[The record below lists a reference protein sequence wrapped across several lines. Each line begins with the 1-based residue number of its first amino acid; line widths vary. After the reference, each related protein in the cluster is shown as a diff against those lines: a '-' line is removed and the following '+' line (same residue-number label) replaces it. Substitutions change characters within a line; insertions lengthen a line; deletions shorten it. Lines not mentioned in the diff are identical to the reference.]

1 MQELTPQGQQAIA
14 DLAQQYGVST
24 DAVLTLLRALSSTNG
39 TMAQFHH
46 PELGGMGQWLQGGM
60 TMVGDLFNNALKA
73 KVNGLCVELAHLLSQ
88 QPFLPASTTGPSPL
102 GAAGNEGRR
111 WWPAH
116 FGAPAATGA
125 QNQVRY
131 AYFPGARRLAIES
144 NGLLNIYDTLDHQI
158 GGVAQQQGADDSLTF
173 TSQHGPI
180 RLADLPR
187 ASAETFSQ
195 NEPGSAG
202 NPTRKT

>member
-1 MQELTPQGQQAIA
+1 LQELTPRGQQAIA
-14 DLAQQYGVST
+14 DLAQRYGVST

-46 PELGGMGQWLQGGM
+46 PELGGSGQWLQGGM

-88 QPFLPASTTGPSPL
+88 QPFLPPSTTGNDGS
-102 GAAGNEGRR
+102 R
-111 WWPAH
+111 WWPAQ
-116 FGAPAATGA
+116 FGAPAATGG

-144 NGLLNIYDTLDHQI
+144 NGLLTFYDTLDHQI

-187 ASAETFSQ
+187 VSADSFSQ

-202 NPTRKT
+202 NPTQKT